1 MWILPRDTKCFDL
14 VVVATPEI
22 VRLITTLVFSYLIDK
37 SLFRSQLHAAAVVDV
52 LARSSSLAGEWLGRL
67 SLMVLGV

>member
-22 VRLITTLVFSYLIDK
+22 VRPITIFLNYLIDK

-52 LARSSSLAGEWLGRL
+52 LARSSSLVGEWLGRL
-67 SLMVLGV
+67 SLMALVV